1 MILIIVI
8 FVTIILS
15 AGYILHKDN
24 ILKSDPKGKCLMEKR
39 VGAAVILVENKENID
54 KMNAILSLSADIIL
68 ARQGVPLRDKGI
80 SVITLI
86 IEGTNDQI
94 NALTG
99 KVGRLKGV
107 QVKSVLT
114 KY

>member
-1 MILIIVI
+1 
-8 FVTIILS
+8 
-15 AGYILHKDN
+15 
-24 ILKSDPKGKCLMEKR
+24 MEKR
-39 VGAAVILVENKENID
+39 IGAAVILIENKENID